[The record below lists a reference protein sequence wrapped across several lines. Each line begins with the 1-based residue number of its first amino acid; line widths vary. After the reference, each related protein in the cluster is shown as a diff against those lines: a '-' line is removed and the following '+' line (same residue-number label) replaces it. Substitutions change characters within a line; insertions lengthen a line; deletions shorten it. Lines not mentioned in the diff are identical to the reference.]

1 MIQIY
6 IPYKKIPQITD
17 KFDKNILETGF
28 IFNEFVFSF
37 TDICDSVPVFH
48 VAVNIDTQYKVLHFA
63 VRKGLKDL
71 QYVFYYDL
79 MRGPVFGAY
88 HDMLGPE
95 EEEAAADVLSCV
107 LDSIMYIM
115 EQAYNKNVYYK
126 KHPEEKPEA
135 DLSASNKATR
145 NRKNK
150 IYLLDDIIIYGASH
164 STDIITKHY
173 KCPCWQVRGFYR
185 HLKSGKTIWVKPFQK
200 GWNRKKEKPKDSI
213 YLADKHDPRGS
224 GPEDK

>member
-6 IPYKKIPQITD
+6 IPYKKIPASDQ
-17 KFDKNILETGF
+17 FDKNILETGF

-37 TDICDSVPVFH
+37 TDICESVPVFH
-48 VAVNIDTQYKVLHFA
+48 VAVCIDTDNKRLNFA

-71 QYVFYYDL
+71 QYVFWYDL
-79 MRGPVFGAY
+79 MRGPVFGAVN
-88 HDMLGPE
+88 HDMQGPE
-95 EEEAAADVLSCV
+95 EEEAAANVLSHV
-107 LDSIMYIM
+107 LDAIMYIM

-126 KHPEEKPEA
+126 KHPEDKPEA

-185 HLKSGKTIWVKPFQK
+185 HYKSGKAVWVKPFQK

-213 YLADKHDPRGS
+213 YLADKHDPKGS